1 MKQTLK
7 FLLSISNTKMVVL
20 SNDGKKDCYVSQ
32 KENPLGVHRN
42 FSKIADCITEYEE

>member
-20 SNDGKKDCYVSQ
+20 NNEGKKNCYVSYKQ
-32 KENPLGVHRN
+32 SPLGIQPN
-42 FSKIADCITEYEE
+42 FNKLANCITEYK

>member
-20 SNDGKKDCYVSQ
+20 SNQGKKDCYVSQ
-32 KENPLGVHRN
+32 KESPLGVQRN
-42 FSKIADCITEYEE
+42 FNKIADCIAECEE